1 MLNNMKTS
9 LFYLL
14 FFFISLFCHGQSSDI
29 KIDYDY
35 FLLGTLN
42 DYIGRDNYKKII
54 DRIDRYSPQN
64 KPLVYFL
71 DSVFRDK
78 YPDLVVNVIEKT
90 GQLELWSKS
99 LALKMNNF
107 YCYEPSNR
115 KIYIGEA
122 DIMTLNLDSLTKT
135 PDFYTSYFDTIYT
148 GRIKDDIFRN
158 DAERLSFIA
167 GAYMRFGGKKNSLY
181 YISIPNSISKVGVVT
196 EQLKE
201 LECSNIEYI
210 MLKDHI
216 PAGHIVYF
224 TPTDKLKNY
233 LELYT
238 KHLRYNKFEQNNP
251 VSSDL

>member
-1 MLNNMKTS
+1 
-9 LFYLL
+9 
-14 FFFISLFCHGQSSDI
+14 
-29 KIDYDY
+29 
-35 FLLGTLN
+35 
-42 DYIGRDNYKKII
+42 
-54 DRIDRYSPQN
+54 
-64 KPLVYFL
+64 
-71 DSVFRDK
+71 
-78 YPDLVVNVIEKT
+78 
-90 GQLELWSKS
+90 
-99 LALKMNNF
+99 
-107 YCYEPSNR
+107 
-115 KIYIGEA
+115 
-122 DIMTLNLDSLTKT
+122 
-135 PDFYTSYFDTIYT
+135 
-148 GRIKDDIFRN
+148 
-158 DAERLSFIA
+158 
-167 GAYMRFGGKKNSLY
+167 MRFGGKKNSLY